1 MVSCPEEKGWKEKP
15 RLLLRCL
22 SFFFFV
28 SPKVVAE
35 KKERKTAYDSRQVL
49 TIH

>member
-1 MVSCPEEKGWKEKP
+1 MEGKA
-15 RLLLRCL
+15 LLF
-22 SFFFFV
+22 SSIPFFLFLV